1 MSKKVTTKTIKYTE
15 FTGMEIPVKIK
26 KLNEDA
32 VIPKYAIS
40 NDACMDVVATSLE
53 YDAKID
59 AYVYHTGLSFALPDG
74 YEMQIRPRSSN
85 RKTDAYLANAP
96 GTLDAGYNGELMVVY
111 KNRTATKVNK
121 LIETLKDI
129 YRNYNTNCTQLYRDI
144 INIDSTSDTELN
156 YAPYQVGDRVA
167 QIKVV
172 MCPRVKWEEVEKLE
186 ETERGSNCF
195 GSTGN

>member
-1 MSKKVTTKTIKYTE
+1 MSKKATTKTIKYTE

-26 KLNEDA
+26 RLNEDA
-32 VIPKYAIS
+32 VIPSYAIS
-40 NDACMDVVATSLE
+40 NDACMDIVATSLE
-53 YDAKID
+53 YDVKID
-59 AYVYHTGLSFALPDG
+59 AYIYHTGLSFALPDG

-96 GTLDAGYNGELMVVY
+96 GTLDAGYNGELLIVY

-129 YRNYNTNCTQLYRDI
+129 YRNYNSNCTHLYRDV
-144 INIDSTSDTELN
+144 INIDSSSDEKLE
-156 YAPYQVGDRVA
+156 YAPYNVGDRVA

-172 MCPRVKWEEVEKLE
+172 MCPRVKWEEVNELEK
-186 ETERGSNCF
+186 TERGANGF
-195 GSTGN
+195 GSTGK

>member
-40 NDACMDVVATSLE
+40 NDACMDVVATNLE

-59 AYVYHTGLSFALPDG
+59 AYIYHTGLSFALPDG

-96 GTLDAGYNGELMVVY
+96 GTLDAGYNGELLVVY

-121 LIETLKDI
+121 LIEALKEV
-129 YRNYNTNCTQLYRDI
+129 YRNYNSTSTFACREI
-144 INIDSTSDTELN
+144 VNIDNASDEKLE
-156 YAPYQVGDRVA
+156 YAPYKVGDRVA

-172 MCPRVKWEEVEKLE
+172 MCPRVKWEEVSELE
-186 ETERGSNCF
+186 ETERGANGF
-195 GSTGN
+195 GSTGE